1 MLVLLKVWEKFLL
14 GSNLTQT
21 ACHNPYLMLI
31 KSDYFYYYSLYF
43 NLALQ

>member
-1 MLVLLKVWEKFLL
+1 MLSVTESLGGILLD
-14 GSNLTQT
+14 SNLTQT
-21 ACHNPYLMLI
+21 ACYNSYLMLI